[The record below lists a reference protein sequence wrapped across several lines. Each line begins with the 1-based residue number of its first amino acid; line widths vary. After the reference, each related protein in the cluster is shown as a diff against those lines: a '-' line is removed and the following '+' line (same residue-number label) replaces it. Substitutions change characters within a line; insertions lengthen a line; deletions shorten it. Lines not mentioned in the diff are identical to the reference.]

1 MNQEIEKAT
10 QVVKAYN
17 NIPENM
23 RTLELRNFHTRA
35 LIVIKLE
42 EIKSVNRLYTLMT
55 FCFDE
60 MILKEKRKWASRIG
74 MRMLRGKRGK
84 PYGGENKQPPM
95 TNAERQRKWRENNP
109 QQYREN
115 VKRQNRQR
123 LSHY

>member
-1 MNQEIEKAT
+1 
-10 QVVKAYN
+10 
-17 NIPENM
+17 
-23 RTLELRNFHTRA
+23 
-35 LIVIKLE
+35 
-42 EIKSVNRLYTLMT
+42 
-55 FCFDE
+55 
-60 MILKEKRKWASRIG
+60 

-109 QQYREN
+109 QQYRES